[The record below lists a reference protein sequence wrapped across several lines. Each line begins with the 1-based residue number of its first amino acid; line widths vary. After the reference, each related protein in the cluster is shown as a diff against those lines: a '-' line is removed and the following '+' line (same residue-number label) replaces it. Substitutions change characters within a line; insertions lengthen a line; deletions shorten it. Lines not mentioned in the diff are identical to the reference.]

1 MSNENFIT
9 EVDVL
14 DEAKDNFL
22 TYSEEVLT
30 DRAVPSAED
39 GLLSVQRKIIW
50 TIESVLKM
58 TNSSKYKKSASL
70 VGSTLSTAYFH
81 GDSSC
86 YGAMCKMA
94 QSYLM
99 RYPLIDGDGNFGT
112 QEGNGMEAASRY
124 TNARPSKYADL
135 MMNDFN
141 KNVVPLKETYNGEY
155 MEPVVLPS
163 LFPNALVNG
172 LQTIAIGLAHNS
184 LPNNLTEVCNAIIR
198 YIENGNNITIDELLS
213 IMPGPDF
220 PLENVII
227 NKNDIRAAF
236 ETGKSKVSL
245 KVRGIYEIKGNKI
258 IFTTIPYRTYRNKIK
273 EQINNNIDELDKYI
287 ADFDDESNLGK
298 NKLIFTVKA
307 GIDPEEAV
315 MKLFELTDLQTT
327 LSYNMN
333 YIVNGTPKLCSMIDL
348 IHAYVEHQ
356 TSVLIKAAE
365 YDKNKAEA
373 RKHIIE
379 GLLIA
384 IEDIDTA
391 IKIIKSSNDKNTAAA
406 ALIEHFDIDDEQA
419 KAILDMKLVR
429 LTKLNKD
436 DLLKELNE
444 KIRIIKECTEIIT
457 NEDYRS
463 KKLIDKISVM
473 RDKYGDKRRTQL
485 LQLNITYDKDTAS
498 AIIPEDVV
506 VIMTKN
512 GNIKRIP
519 KKNFKTQRRNGKGV
533 KTLDDALIGSVSTN
547 TIDSLMLFSNK
558 GKMYKLSVDKIPS
571 GTNASKGT
579 NIATLIK
586 IDNGE
591 NITTIAA
598 ASVKDSNKYVVFFTK
613 KGMIKKTSFDE
624 YSNIKKTT
632 GIQAIK
638 IRDDDEL
645 VNVDFLNDEQIVV
658 VTKEGRAIKFDTTE
672 IAPIGRYAVGVKA
685 INLKDDDEILNGII
699 LKDDSPL
706 AIFTADGG
714 GKRISLSDIP
724 LQRRAGVGIYVHR
737 NGNLINALQVKNND
751 NLLIVGSPNSICIQ
765 VKDIP
770 VHQKDAACLKIIKDS
785 TIDKVVRL

>member
-307 GIDPEEAV
+307 GIDPEQAV

>member
-714 GKRISLSDIP
+714 GKRISLSDI
-724 LQRRAGVGIYVHR
+724 
-737 NGNLINALQVKNND
+737 
-751 NLLIVGSPNSICIQ
+751 
-765 VKDIP
+765 
-770 VHQKDAACLKIIKDS
+770 
-785 TIDKVVRL
+785 